1 MEELGPPAVI
11 AATPTTATTTTAKP
25 DTPLAGDKVF
35 DALKVVAVVVVIVYI
50 SSTGK
55 VGELI
60 NCSVRSMVER
70 HLWLRHVVF
79 IISIFLI
86 RSLAIF
92 EKQYPDSS
100 LSRIWV
106 FTFSVYALFILA
118 TKTKWPFVVAALT
131 LLFISENLN
140 IYDDANEYSSFNSAM
155 FYTAIGLIVVGFVHY
170 LWLQKRERGKKFS
183 LYAFW
188 FGTANG
194 CAYTE
199 GGKGKVKDKDKRRSQ
214 QDDGFGVNR
223 LLMM

>member
-1 MEELGPPAVI
+1 MEQESQQPPV
-11 AATPTTATTTTAKP
+11 TKP

-35 DALKVVAVVVVIVYI
+35 EALKVVAVIMVIVYI

-60 NCSVRSMVER
+60 NCSVRSMIER

-86 RSLAIF
+86 RSLVIF

-118 TKTKWPFVVAALT
+118 TKSKWYFVVAALA
-131 LLFISENLN
+131 LLFLSENLK
-140 IYDDANEYSSFNSAM
+140 IYDDANEYSSLNSAM

-170 LWLQKRERGKKFS
+170 LWLQKRQRGKSFS

-188 FGTANG
+188 FGTLDG
-194 CAYTE
+194 CASME
-199 GGKGKVKDKDKRRSQ
+199 GGGGGKGKGRKRSQ
-214 QDDGFGVNR
+214 QDDGFGANR
-223 LLMM
+223 MLMV